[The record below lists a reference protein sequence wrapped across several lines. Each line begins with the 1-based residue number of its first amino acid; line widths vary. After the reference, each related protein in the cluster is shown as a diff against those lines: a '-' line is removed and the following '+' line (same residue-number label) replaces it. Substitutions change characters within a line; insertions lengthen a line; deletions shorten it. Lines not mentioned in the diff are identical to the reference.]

1 MDPCSFVRIIVGN
14 LAVRFPSSSSSS
26 SSSGPSVSGINPT
39 SPNCY
44 CKIRFKNFPREI
56 VSTPVM
62 FRTESS
68 DSETRSSSSSTVA
81 ACFSLS
87 KSQIEASL
95 KKPKW
100 SVLSVEAFSRGN
112 TDGHDDGVTTGASCG
127 LATAGEKLLGRFEV
141 SLDLKSAETKTC
153 LAHNGWVPLGSKKGG
168 SKSNKSKT
176 GSDPE
181 LHVTVRVEPDPRF
194 VFQFD
199 GEPEC
204 SPQVFQVQ
212 GNTKQAVFTC
222 KFGSR
227 NSNSGDRNLLHSSSM
242 MSELISTRSLISSMK
257 SEKEQPSK
265 ERKGWSVTVHDL
277 SGSPVAMASM
287 VTPFVPSPG
296 SNRVTRSSP
305 GAWLILRPDGC
316 TWKPWGRL
324 EAWRE
329 AGYSDTL
336 GYRFDLFQDGIAT
349 AVSAS
354 SSISLK
360 NGGSFVIDVTG
371 GTTTTASTPTTSP
384 QGSWD
389 LGSGS
394 SSGSRPASRP
404 GSGSGSDFGYLLPQH
419 PSSAA
424 AQNRGFVMS
433 ATVEG
438 VGKRSKPEVEVGVT
452 HVTCT
457 EDAAAHVALAAAVDL
472 SLDACRLF
480 SHKLRKEL
488 RQQSQLGVV

>member
-14 LAVRFPSSSSSS
+14 LAVRFPSSSSPSS
-26 SSSGPSVSGINPT
+26 SSSGPSVSGITP
-39 SPNCY
+39 SPPNCY

-56 VSTPVM
+56 VSVPVL
-62 FRTESS
+62 FRSESES
-68 DSETRSSSSSTVA
+68 DARSSSTTVA

-87 KSQIEASL
+87 KSQLEASL

-100 SVLSVEAFSRGN
+100 SVLSVEAYSRGYS
-112 TDGHDDGVTTGASCG
+112 DADDAVTGASCG
-127 LATAGEKLLGRFEV
+127 LASAGEKLLGRFEV

-153 LAHNGWVPLGSKKGG
+153 LAHNGWVALGSKKGSG
-168 SKSNKSKT
+168 KSNRSKA

-181 LHVTVRVEPDPRF
+181 LHVCVRVEPDPRF

-227 NSNSGDRNLLHSSSM
+227 NSNSGDRNLLNSSSM
-242 MSELISTRSLISSMK
+242 MSELISTRSCISSLK

-419 PSSAA
+419 PS

-438 VGKRSKPEVEVGVT
+438 VGKRSKPEVEIGVT

-480 SHKLRKEL
+480 SDKLRKEL

>member
-14 LAVRFPSSSSSS
+14 LAVRFPSPSLSSSSE
-26 SSSGPSVSGINPT
+26 PSVSGTNT
-39 SPNCY
+39 SSASAPNCY
-44 CKIRFKNFPREI
+44 SKIKFKSFPRQI
-56 VSTPVM
+56 ISVPVI
-62 FRTESS
+62 FRTESEP
-68 DSETRSSSSSTVA
+68 ETRCSTVA

-87 KSQIEASL
+87 KAQIEASL
-95 KKPKW
+95 KKPKS
-100 SVLSVEAFSRGN
+100 SVLSVETYSRGE
-112 TDGHDDGVTTGASCG
+112 GVSGASCG
-127 LATAGEKLLGRFEV
+127 LASVSEKLLGRFEV
-141 SLDLKSAETKTC
+141 SLDLKAAETKTC
-153 LAHNGWVPLGSKKGG
+153 LAHNGWVALGSKK
-168 SKSNKSKT
+168 SRNKA

-212 GNTKQAVFTC
+212 GNTRQAVFTC
-222 KFGSR
+222 KFGAR
-227 NSNSGDRNLLHSSSM
+227 NTGSGDRNLLHSSSM
-242 MSELISTRSLISSMK
+242 MSETRSSCISSMK

-305 GAWLILRPDGC
+305 GAWLIMRPDGC

-336 GYRFDLFQDGIAT
+336 GYRFELFQDGIAT
-349 AVSAS
+349 EVSAS

-360 NGGSFVIDVTG
+360 SGGSFVIDVTG
-371 GTTTTASTPTTSP
+371 GTNTAGSTPMTSP
-384 QGSWD
+384 QGSLD

-394 SSGSRPASRP
+394 SAGSRPASRP

-419 PSSAA
+419 PGQS
-424 AQNRGFVMS
+424 RGFVMS
-433 ATVEG
+433 ASVEG
-438 VGKRSKPEVEVGVT
+438 VGKQSKPEVEVGVT

-480 SHKLRKEL
+480 SQKLRKEL